1 VGYAGIMI
9 CKPGASGDGRHGAT
23 LKTAEA
29 AELAAH
35 RERVRQAMKRVIE
48 ASGEALEMLARLL
61 ATGCYRTDYL
71 ATGR

>member
-9 CKPGASGDGRHGAT
+9 REPGVSGDGRHGAT
-23 LKTAEA
+23 LKAAEA

-48 ASGEALEMLARLL
+48 ASGEALEMLAD
-61 ATGCYRTDYL
+61 C
-71 ATGR
+71 